1 MEVAGQQKNQQ
12 SHLSG
17 VNVSWGSKFLYL
29 DDASWKFSCTECIF
43 SNYPSETKI
52 WMICSIN
59 VTKIHFTIKDP
70 LLFLGVFIKGG
81 NLQQSQLPSECDYFW
96 EDLS

>member
-1 MEVAGQQKNQQ
+1 MINWELSICVEVSGQQNNQQ

-17 VNVSWGSKFLYL
+17 VNISWGSKFLYL

-52 WMICSIN
+52 
-59 VTKIHFTIKDP
+59 
-70 LLFLGVFIKGG
+70 LGVFISGG
-81 NLQQSQLPSECDYFW
+81 NLQQSQLPSKCDYFW